1 MEYENENQEEINLID
16 IFYKDTERLNSIISQ
31 INKGTLQNLTTK
43 SEDLQGS
50 TFNSGGK
57 LGIAGS
63 GLECNQQSKEE
74 NKRIIEENRLIQDY
88 LTIDLL
94 NNLNL
99 ETLTC
104 ISDALLAKLVVVE
117 GTLALQNYKAVS
129 SIIPLVSSFSS
140 LMKQPE
146 LNKLAKLEED
156 RKNLNAQKSADKTIK
171 ESLNCINAEI
181 KALKDS
187 LKQQDEIFKCL
198 PSLSPILPK
207 NIGFNITLEDNHCF
221 KGVLK
226 ENFLIDND
234 EILFATY
241 NSNLPGKWKVLGI
254 IDSINNKLEIQH
266 MENFKNNPL
275 SAINGINS
283 FFRQLVYPQKADG
296 IIKPI
301 LIFRD
306 LNV

>member
-1 MEYENENQEEINLID
+1 MEHKNENQEEINLID

-50 TFNSGGK
+50 TFNSSGK

-63 GLECNQQSKEE
+63 GLECSKQGKEE
-74 NKRIIEENRLIQDY
+74 TKRIIEESRLIQDY

-99 ETLTC
+99 ETLTH
-104 ISDALLAKLVVVE
+104 ISDALLANLVIVE
-117 GTLALQNYKAVS
+117 GTLTLQNYKSVAT
-129 SIIPLVSSFSS
+129 IMPLVSSFAP
-140 LMKQPE
+140 LMKRPD
-146 LNKLAKLEED
+146 LNKLAALEEE
-156 RKNLNAQKSADKTIK
+156 RKKLNAQKSSDKTK
-171 ESLNCINAEI
+171 QESLNRINAEI
-181 KALKDS
+181 KTLKDS
-187 LKQQDEIFKCL
+187 LKEQDEIFKLL
-198 PSLSPILPK
+198 PSFAPILPK
-207 NIGFNITLEDNHCF
+207 NIGFNITLSKNHCF

-226 ENFLIDND
+226 ENFLIDSD

-254 IDSINNKLEIQH
+254 IDSIGNNLEIQD
-266 MENFKNNPL
+266 MENLKNNPL